1 MDEMTKKKLQATACR
16 IRMGVVEGTYCAK
29 SGHPGGSLSIC
40 DTLTYLYFAKMHV
53 DPKNPEMADRD
64 RLVLSKGHCA
74 PALYATL
81 AERGFFPKEELKSLR
96 QKIQLPEEL
105 DIEFD
110 ENYDRYVQQAQNL
123 LFKIGRLAKRI
134 PLYRDDHSFDAPQ
147 LMDCLNRF
155 SLWDSNIGLKPDVD
169 YYSSDYADEVG
180 FSVADEDGHSTFYHQ
195 HFFPEPELAASDEA
209 EVLLVLRDCNHATAA
224 LFDSYIT
231 FVQDLL
237 RVQTTCAGLLE
248 DYLHAKRRFLNESE
262 ITACLMQYLRSS
274 ENRSARLQ
282 AVGAAQMRY
291 EIVRWKDGV
300 ERLCET
306 VFFDSLGAFLYVDFF
321 HGLNR
326 NYLPRKCENC
336 HRWFLLAA
344 GKYSSC
350 CNRPLKNEP
359 GKTCRDVGSRKRY
372 DDKCKNDP
380 IWLAYNRAYK
390 THYARYLKKKM
401 TTAQFE
407 QWSRYAVELRQ
418 RAEAGEMELADY
430 QRKLRV

>member
-1 MDEMTKKKLQATACR
+1 MLPSAQQYA
-16 IRMGVVEGTYCAK
+16 
-29 SGHPGGSLSIC
+29 
-40 DTLTYLYFAKMHV
+40 
-53 DPKNPEMADRD
+53 
-64 RLVLSKGHCA
+64 
-74 PALYATL
+74 AL
-81 AERGFFPKEELKSLR
+81 EELKFLR

-105 DIEFD
+105 DIEFN

-155 SLWDSNIGLKPDVD
+155 SLWDSNIGLEPDVD

-180 FSVADEDGHSTFYHQ
+180 FSVADGDGHATFYHQ

-237 RVQTTCAGLLE
+237 RVQTTYAELLE

-262 ITACLMQYLRSS
+262 ITVCLIQYLRSS
-274 ENRSARLQ
+274 GNRSARLQ

-401 TTAQFE
+401 TTVQFE

-418 RAEAGEMELADY
+418 KAETGEMELVDY
-430 QRKLRV
+430 QRELRV

>member
-1 MDEMTKKKLQATACR
+1 MFACSVCFYGTEVLTGKHYFQSNEILTACLNLR
-16 IRMGVVEGTYCAK
+16 TGDLRAI
-29 SGHPGGSLSIC
+29 L
-40 DTLTYLYFAKMHV
+40 
-53 DPKNPEMADRD
+53 
-64 RLVLSKGHCA
+64 
-74 PALYATL
+74 
-81 AERGFFPKEELKSLR
+81 EELKFLR

-105 DIEFD
+105 DIEFN

-155 SLWDSNIGLKPDVD
+155 SLWDSNIGLEPDVD
-169 YYSSDYADEVG
+169 YYSSDYTDEVG
-180 FSVADEDGHSTFYHQ
+180 FSVTDEDGHATFYYQ

-209 EVLLVLRDCNHATAA
+209 EILLVLRDCNHATAT

-231 FVQDLL
+231 FVQDVL
-237 RVQTTCAGLLE
+237 RVQTTYAELLE
-248 DYLHAKRRFLNESE
+248 DYLHAKRRFLSE
-262 ITACLMQYLRSS
+262 AEIASCLMQYLRSS
-274 ENRSARLQ
+274 GNRSARLQ
-282 AVGAAQMRY
+282 TAGAAQMRY
-291 EIVRWKDGV
+291 EIIRWKDGV

-306 VFFDSLGAFLYVDFF
+306 AFFDSLGAFLYTDFF
-321 HGLNR
+321 RGLNQ

-336 HRWFLLAA
+336 HRWFLLTA
-344 GKYSSC
+344 GKYSSY

-359 GKTCRDVGSRKRY
+359 SKTCRDVGSRKRY

-418 RAEAGEMELADY
+418 KAENGEMELADY
-430 QRKLRV
+430 QRQLRI

>member
-1 MDEMTKKKLQATACR
+1 MFACSVCFYSTDVLSGKRYFRSNEILTACLNLR
-16 IRMGVVEGTYCAK
+16 TGD
-29 SGHPGGSLSIC
+29 L
-40 DTLTYLYFAKMHV
+40 
-53 DPKNPEMADRD
+53 RD
-64 RLVLSKGHCA
+64 VL
-74 PALYATL
+74 
-81 AERGFFPKEELKSLR
+81 EELKSLR

-209 EVLLVLRDCNHATAA
+209 EILLVLRDCNHATAA

-262 ITACLMQYLRSS
+262 ITVCLIQYLRSS
-274 ENRSARLQ
+274 GNRSARLQ
-282 AVGAAQMRY
+282 TAGAVQMRY
-291 EIVRWKDGV
+291 EIIRWKDGV
-300 ERLCET
+300 
-306 VFFDSLGAFLYVDFF
+306 
-321 HGLNR
+321 
-326 NYLPRKCENC
+326 
-336 HRWFLLAA
+336 
-344 GKYSSC
+344 
-350 CNRPLKNEP
+350 
-359 GKTCRDVGSRKRY
+359 
-372 DDKCKNDP
+372 
-380 IWLAYNRAYK
+380 
-390 THYARYLKKKM
+390 
-401 TTAQFE
+401 
-407 QWSRYAVELRQ
+407 
-418 RAEAGEMELADY
+418 
-430 QRKLRV
+430 

>member
-1 MDEMTKKKLQATACR
+1 MTACLNLR
-16 IRMGVVEGTYCAK
+16 TGDLRAI
-29 SGHPGGSLSIC
+29 L
-40 DTLTYLYFAKMHV
+40 
-53 DPKNPEMADRD
+53 
-64 RLVLSKGHCA
+64 
-74 PALYATL
+74 
-81 AERGFFPKEELKSLR
+81 EELKFLR

-105 DIEFD
+105 DIEFN

-155 SLWDSNIGLKPDVD
+155 SLWDSNIGLEPDVD

-180 FSVADEDGHSTFYHQ
+180 FSVTDEDGHATFYHQ

-209 EVLLVLRDCNHATAA
+209 EILLVLRDCNHATAT

-231 FVQDLL
+231 FVQDVL
-237 RVQTTCAGLLE
+237 RVQTTYAELLE
-248 DYLHAKRRFLNESE
+248 DYLHAKRRFLSE
-262 ITACLMQYLRSS
+262 AEIASCLMQYLRSS
-274 ENRSARLQ
+274 GNRSARLQ
-282 AVGAAQMRY
+282 TAGAAQMRY
-291 EIVRWKDGV
+291 EIIRWKDGV

-306 VFFDSLGAFLYVDFF
+306 AFFDSLGAFLYTDFF
-321 HGLNR
+321 RGLNQ

-336 HRWFLLAA
+336 HRWFLLTA
-344 GKYSSC
+344 GKYSSY

-359 GKTCRDVGSRKRY
+359 SKTCRDVGSRKRY

-418 RAEAGEMELADY
+418 KAENSEMELADY
-430 QRKLRV
+430 QRQLRI

>member
-1 MDEMTKKKLQATACR
+1 MFLDGQIHDTDRSDFLHRYLLALR
-16 IRMGVVEGTYCAK
+16 RG
-29 SGHPGGSLSIC
+29 C
-40 DTLTYLYFAKMHV
+40 DR
-53 DPKNPEMADRD
+53 AD
-64 RLVLSKGHCA
+64 V
-74 PALYATL
+74 
-81 AERGFFPKEELKSLR
+81 
-96 QKIQLPEEL
+96 
-105 DIEFD
+105 
-110 ENYDRYVQQAQNL
+110 
-123 LFKIGRLAKRI
+123 
-134 PLYRDDHSFDAPQ
+134 HSF
-147 LMDCLNRF
+147 
-155 SLWDSNIGLKPDVD
+155 
-169 YYSSDYADEVG
+169 
-180 FSVADEDGHSTFYHQ
+180 STGRR
-195 HFFPEPELAASDEA
+195 PTILSG
-209 EVLLVLRDCNHATAA
+209 TAA
-224 LFDSYIT
+224 MPS
-231 FVQDLL
+231 
-237 RVQTTCAGLLE
+237 A
-248 DYLHAKRRFLNESE
+248 NESE
-262 ITACLMQYLRSS
+262 ITVCLIQYLRSS

-282 AVGAAQMRY
+282 TTGAAQMRY

-418 RAEAGEMELADY
+418 KAETGEMELVDY
-430 QRKLRV
+430 QRELRV

>member
-1 MDEMTKKKLQATACR
+1 MFACSVCFYSTDVLSGKRYFRSNEILTACLNLR
-16 IRMGVVEGTYCAK
+16 TGD
-29 SGHPGGSLSIC
+29 L
-40 DTLTYLYFAKMHV
+40 
-53 DPKNPEMADRD
+53 RD
-64 RLVLSKGHCA
+64 VL
-74 PALYATL
+74 
-81 AERGFFPKEELKSLR
+81 EELKSLR

-209 EVLLVLRDCNHATAA
+209 EILLVLRDCNHATAA

-418 RAEAGEMELADY
+418 KAENGEMELADY
-430 QRKLRV
+430 QRQLQI

>member
-1 MDEMTKKKLQATACR
+1 
-16 IRMGVVEGTYCAK
+16 
-29 SGHPGGSLSIC
+29 
-40 DTLTYLYFAKMHV
+40 
-53 DPKNPEMADRD
+53 
-64 RLVLSKGHCA
+64 
-74 PALYATL
+74 
-81 AERGFFPKEELKSLR
+81 
-96 QKIQLPEEL
+96 
-105 DIEFD
+105 
-110 ENYDRYVQQAQNL
+110 
-123 LFKIGRLAKRI
+123 
-134 PLYRDDHSFDAPQ
+134 
-147 LMDCLNRF
+147 
-155 SLWDSNIGLKPDVD
+155 
-169 YYSSDYADEVG
+169 
-180 FSVADEDGHSTFYHQ
+180 
-195 HFFPEPELAASDEA
+195 
-209 EVLLVLRDCNHATAA
+209 
-224 LFDSYIT
+224 
-231 FVQDLL
+231 
-237 RVQTTCAGLLE
+237 
-248 DYLHAKRRFLNESE
+248 
-262 ITACLMQYLRSS
+262 MQYLRSS
-274 ENRSARLQ
+274 GNRSARLQ

-401 TTAQFE
+401 TTVQFE

-430 QRKLRV
+430 QRELRV

>member
-1 MDEMTKKKLQATACR
+1 MLPGLAFVIALQRIAQVVPDGIIRSNLRQLFLLIHDFIDLNRPYRSNEILTACLNLR
-16 IRMGVVEGTYCAK
+16 TGD
-29 SGHPGGSLSIC
+29 L
-40 DTLTYLYFAKMHV
+40 
-53 DPKNPEMADRD
+53 RD
-64 RLVLSKGHCA
+64 VL
-74 PALYATL
+74 
-81 AERGFFPKEELKSLR
+81 EELKSLR

-110 ENYDRYVQQAQNL
+110 ENYDHYVQQAQNL

-209 EVLLVLRDCNHATAA
+209 EILLVLRDCNHATAA

-282 AVGAAQMRY
+282 TTGAAQMRY

-401 TTAQFE
+401 TTVQFE

-418 RAEAGEMELADY
+418 RAETGEMELADY
-430 QRKLRV
+430 QRELRV